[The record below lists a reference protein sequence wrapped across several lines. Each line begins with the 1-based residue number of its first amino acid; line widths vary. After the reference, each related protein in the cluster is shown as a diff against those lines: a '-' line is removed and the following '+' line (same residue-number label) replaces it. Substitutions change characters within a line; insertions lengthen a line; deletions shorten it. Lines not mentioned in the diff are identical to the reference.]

1 MPSSNGPTMS
11 TVPDG
16 VALVPLSVTL
26 SVDRGPGDV
35 AEQALLLPAGACVRD
50 ALVAAGMTAPETAE
64 GPDVGIWG
72 RASSLDMPLQPGDR
86 IELYRPL
93 RVDPKIARRER
104 FRSQGARATGLFA
117 KQREGGKSG
126 Y

>member
-1 MPSSNGPTMS
+1 MS
-11 TVPDG
+11 TGADAAVPG
-16 VALVPLSVTL
+16 PLSVTL

-35 AEQALLLPAGACVRD
+35 AEQDLRLPAGACVQD

-72 RASSLDMPLQPGDR
+72 RAAALNTPLRAGDR

-104 FRSQGARATGLFA
+104 FRRQGARATGLFA
-117 KQREGGKSG
+117 KQRAGGKSG

>member
-1 MPSSNGPTMS
+1 MS
-11 TVPDG
+11 TAPDG
-16 VALVPLSVTL
+16 AAPGILSVTL

-35 AEQALLLPAGACVRD
+35 VEQVLLLPMGACLRD
-50 ALVAAGMTAPETAE
+50 ALPAAGRAGPDTAE

-72 RASSLDMPLQPGDR
+72 RAASLDTPLRHGDR
-86 IELYRPL
+86 VEIYRPL

-117 KQREGGKSG
+117 RQRTGGKAG